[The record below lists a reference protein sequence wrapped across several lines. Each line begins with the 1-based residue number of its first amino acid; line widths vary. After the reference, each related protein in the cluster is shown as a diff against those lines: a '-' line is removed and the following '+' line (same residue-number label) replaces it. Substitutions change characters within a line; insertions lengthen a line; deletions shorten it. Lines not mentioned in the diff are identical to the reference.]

1 MKDDTKTRLTR
12 IESRLVQI
20 MLHLGMDPYR
30 KMYEADANQP
40 HNPDP
45 TSFSLD
51 SQGRSNTKEE
61 KQYMPRWID

>member
-1 MKDDTKTRLTR
+1 MKDDVQTRLTR

-30 KMYEADANQP
+30 KMYDANASES

-45 TSFSLD
+45 ASFSLNTQ
-51 SQGRSNTKEE
+51 SGSNQQED
-61 KQYMPRWID
+61 KQRIPRWID

>member
-1 MKDDTKTRLTR
+1 MKDDIQTRLTR

-30 KMYEADANQP
+30 KMYTANANEP

-45 TSFSLD
+45 TSFSLN
-51 SQGRSNTKEE
+51 SQSGVDKQESN
-61 KQYMPRWID
+61 QYIPKWVD

>member
-1 MKDDTKTRLTR
+1 LKDDTQTRLTR

-30 KMYEADANQP
+30 KMYTANASEP

-45 TSFSLD
+45 ASFSLN
-51 SQGRSNTKEE
+51 SQSGGNTQES
-61 KQYMPRWID
+61 KQYIPKWID

>member
-1 MKDDTKTRLTR
+1 LTR

-30 KMYEADANQP
+30 KMYTANASEP

-45 TSFSLD
+45 TAFILD
-51 SQGRSNTKEE
+51 TQSDSS
-61 KQYMPRWID
+61 KQESKRRMPNWID

>member
-45 TSFSLD
+45 TSFSFD
-51 SQGRSNTKEE
+51 SQSGGSQQAVKRR
-61 KQYMPRWID
+61 PPPILD